1 MLTDNEK
8 DTLYSLISR
17 EDLEFCI
24 RLIHNSKGY
33 DSHFVSL
40 CSSRDLV
47 LPISIQCNI
56 IFSIIDILYSR
67 LYPNNDKL
75 NFKQR
80 FEAIKE
86 KDNKSQILKYIYGIL
101 RLVRNISV
109 HSPDSIMMQNELILF
124 DDIKIEIGYLRK
136 LFSIIIIFVRVYK
149 KRMNRYDLEYIKAY
163 LSLIHKHITFNKQED
178 LNTFN
183 NIINDLGVVHNE
195 LTGIRF
201 RYILDFNT
209 LDSVFWAK
217 IRNNSSVFIGEQLY
231 EEVDEYLISVGK
243 MQYLILGKELSKNNL
258 QDWTVDGTYVGYK
271 KIEIDKQERAAM
283 TQKFEMADRFNPSAV
298 EQALYQHWEESGY
311 FKPSEDVNAPSYCI
325 AIPPPNVTGSLHMG
339 HAFQQT
345 LMDTLIRFNRMEG
358 HNTLWQAGTD
368 HAGIA
373 TQMVVERKIAAE
385 EGKTRHDYGRE
396 AFINKIWDW
405 KAYSGGTISQQMR
418 RLGNSIDWER
428 ERFTM
433 DEGLSNAVKEVF
445 VRLHEEGLIYR
456 GKRLVNWDPKLHTA
470 ISDLEVEN
478 KESKGSLW
486 HFRYPLA
493 NGVKT
498 ADGKDYLVVATTRP
512 ETMLGDTA
520 VAVHPEDERYQ
531 SLIGKTVVLPL
542 ANREIPI
549 IADEYVDREFGTG
562 VVKITP
568 AHDFNDYE
576 VGKRHSLPMVNVLT
590 LNADIRDEAEI
601 IGTDGKPLAGYEA
614 TIPADYRGLERF
626 AARKKIVADFEALG
640 LLDEIKPHDLKVPYG
655 DRGGVPIEPMLT
667 DQWYVSV
674 KPLADVAIKAV
685 EDGEIQFVPKQ
696 YENLYFSWMRDIQD
710 WCISRQLWWGHRIPA
725 WYDAEGNVYVA
736 RNEAEVR
743 SKYNLDSAIELKQ
756 DEDVLDT
763 WFSSGLWT
771 FSTLGWPEQTKEL
784 KVFHPTDVLITGFDI
799 IFFWVA
805 RMIMFT
811 MHFVKDENGKPQVP
825 FKTVYVTGLIRD
837 EQGQKMS
844 KSKGNVLDPIDMI
857 DGISLEDL
865 LEKRTGN
872 MMQPQLAEKI
882 AKETRKEFAEG
893 IAAHGTDA
901 LRFTLAALA
910 SNGRDINWDMK
921 RLEGYRNF
929 CNKLWNASRFVLT
942 NDKLDL
948 SQGEIEFSVADRWIQ
963 SEFNRTVETFRSA
976 LSQYRFD
983 LCANAIYE
991 FTWNQFC
998 DWYLELTKPVF
1009 ANGNAAQIRAASQTL
1024 VHVLE
1029 KLLRLAH
1036 PLIPFITE
1044 EIWQKVKGFM
1054 GITADS
1060 IMLQPFPRVE
1070 ENAFDAEAETEIN
1083 WLKEVI
1089 VAVRNIRA
1097 ESNIPPSKG
1106 LDLLFRNLS
1115 TENAK
1120 ILEKQT
1126 ALLKAMAKLDNV
1138 QVLAANET
1146 APLAVAKLVGN
1157 AELLVPMAGFIN
1169 KEAELARLT
1178 KEIEKYQNEVKRIEN
1193 KLSNEAFVAKAPEA
1207 VIAKEREKQ
1216 AEYQSGLEKIQEQ
1229 YKAIEAL

>member
-1 MLTDNEK
+1 
-8 DTLYSLISR
+8 
-17 EDLEFCI
+17 
-24 RLIHNSKGY
+24 
-33 DSHFVSL
+33 
-40 CSSRDLV
+40 
-47 LPISIQCNI
+47 
-56 IFSIIDILYSR
+56 
-67 LYPNNDKL
+67 
-75 NFKQR
+75 
-80 FEAIKE
+80 
-86 KDNKSQILKYIYGIL
+86 
-101 RLVRNISV
+101 
-109 HSPDSIMMQNELILF
+109 
-124 DDIKIEIGYLRK
+124 
-136 LFSIIIIFVRVYK
+136 
-149 KRMNRYDLEYIKAY
+149 
-163 LSLIHKHITFNKQED
+163 
-178 LNTFN
+178 
-183 NIINDLGVVHNE
+183 
-195 LTGIRF
+195 
-201 RYILDFNT
+201 
-209 LDSVFWAK
+209 
-217 IRNNSSVFIGEQLY
+217 
-231 EEVDEYLISVGK
+231 
-243 MQYLILGKELSKNNL
+243 
-258 QDWTVDGTYVGYK
+258 
-271 KIEIDKQERAAM
+271 M
-283 TQKFEMADRFNPSAV
+283 TQKFEMADRFDASAV
-298 EQALYQHWEESGY
+298 EQALYKHWEESGY
-311 FKPSEDVNAPSYCI
+311 FKPSENENVPSYCI

-358 HNTLWQAGTD
+358 NNTLWQAGTD

-396 AFINKIWDW
+396 AFIDKIWDW
-405 KAYSGGTISQQMR
+405 KNYSGGTISQQMR
-418 RLGNSIDWER
+418 RLGNSIDWDR

-433 DEGLSNAVKEVF
+433 DDGLSNAVKEVF

-493 NGVKT
+493 NDLKT

-542 ANREIPI
+542 VNREIPI
-549 IADEYVDREFGTG
+549 IADDYVDREFGTG

-601 IGTDGKPLAGYEA
+601 IGTDGKPLSDYTAE
-614 TIPADYRGLERF
+614 IPADFRGLERF
-626 AARKKIVADFEALG
+626 AARKKIVADFDALG
-640 LLDEIKPHDLKVPYG
+640 LLEEIKPHDLKVPYG

-674 KPLADVAIKAV
+674 KPLAEVATKAV

-743 SKYNLDSAIELKQ
+743 SKYSLNSDIELKQ

-771 FSTLGWPEQTKEL
+771 FSTLGWTGDKAKDAENKML
-784 KVFHPTDVLITGFDI
+784 RMFHPTDVLITGFDI

-811 MHFVKDENGKPQVP
+811 MHFIKDENDKPQVP

-882 AKETRKEFAEG
+882 AKATRKEFENG

-948 SQGEIEFSVADRWIQ
+948 SEGEVEYSLADRWIK
-963 SEFNRTVETFRSA
+963 SAFTRTVQEYRNA

-983 LCANAIYE
+983 LVANTVYE

-1009 ANGNAAQIRAASQTL
+1009 ANGTQAQKRGASRTL
-1024 VHVLE
+1024 ISVLE
-1029 KLLRLAH
+1029 QLLRLIH
-1036 PLIPFITE
+1036 PIMPFITE
-1044 EIWQKVKGFM
+1044 EIWQKVKGFAN
-1054 GITADS
+1054 IEADT
-1060 IMLQPFPRVE
+1060 IMLQNFPK
-1070 ENAFDAEAETEIN
+1070 FDRTWLDEQAEAEVN
-1083 WLKEVI
+1083 WLKDVI
-1089 VAVRNIRA
+1089 TAVRNIRA

-1106 LDLLFRNLS
+1106 LDLLLRNL
-1115 TENAK
+1115 N
-1120 ILEKQT
+1120 EKES
-1126 ALLKAMAKLDNV
+1126 AVLNSNESLLKAMAKLDSVAMLV
-1138 QVLAANET
+1138 QGEE
-1146 APLAVAKLVGN
+1146 APLSVTKLVDK
-1157 AELLVPMAGFIN
+1157 AELFIPMAGFID
-1169 KEAELARLT
+1169 KAAELARLN
-1178 KEIEKYQNEVKRIEN
+1178 KEIEKLNGEVKRIES
-1193 KLSNEAFVAKAPEA
+1193 KLGNEAFVAKAPEA
-1207 VIAKEREKQ
+1207 VIAKEREKMQ
-1216 AEYQSGLEKIQEQ
+1216 GYQEGLEKLKVQ
-1229 YKAIEAL
+1229 YQAIEAL

>member
-1 MLTDNEK
+1 MTK
-8 DTLYSLISR
+8 
-17 EDLEFCI
+17 
-24 RLIHNSKGY
+24 
-33 DSHFVSL
+33 
-40 CSSRDLV
+40 
-47 LPISIQCNI
+47 
-56 IFSIIDILYSR
+56 
-67 LYPNNDKL
+67 
-75 NFKQR
+75 NFQ
-80 FEAIKE
+80 
-86 KDNKSQILKYIYGIL
+86 
-101 RLVRNISV
+101 
-109 HSPDSIMMQNELILF
+109 
-124 DDIKIEIGYLRK
+124 
-136 LFSIIIIFVRVYK
+136 
-149 KRMNRYDLEYIKAY
+149 
-163 LSLIHKHITFNKQED
+163 
-178 LNTFN
+178 
-183 NIINDLGVVHNE
+183 
-195 LTGIRF
+195 
-201 RYILDFNT
+201 
-209 LDSVFWAK
+209 
-217 IRNNSSVFIGEQLY
+217 
-231 EEVDEYLISVGK
+231 
-243 MQYLILGKELSKNNL
+243 
-258 QDWTVDGTYVGYK
+258 
-271 KIEIDKQERAAM
+271 
-283 TQKFEMADRFNPSAV
+283 MADRFEASAV
-298 EQALYQHWEESGY
+298 EQALYKHWEAQGY
-311 FKPSEDVNAPSYCI
+311 FKPTENPNVPSYCI

-358 HNTLWQAGTD
+358 HNTLWQSGTD

-396 AFINKIWDW
+396 AFIDKIWDW

-418 RLGNSIDWER
+418 RLGNSIDWDR

-456 GKRLVNWDPKLHTA
+456 GKRLVNWDPKLRTA

-478 KESKGSLW
+478 RDEKGFMY
-486 HFRYPLA
+486 HVRYPFVDKSETF
-493 NGVKT
+493 G
-498 ADGKDYLVVATTRP
+498 GGYMHIATTRP
-512 ETMLGDTA
+512 ETILADGCL
-520 VAVHPEDERYQ
+520 AVHPDDERYKDV
-531 SLIGKTVVLPL
+531 IGKMVHVPMTDRIIPVV
-542 ANREIPI
+542 
-549 IADEYVDREFGTG
+549 ADPYPDPEFGTG
-562 VVKITP
+562 CVKITP

-576 VGKRHSLPMVNVLT
+576 VGKRHDIEIINLMNPDAT
-590 LNADIRDEAEI
+590 LNDNAPERYCGLDRFDARKQIIADLEAE
-601 IGTDGKPLAGYEA
+601 GY
-614 TIPADYRGLERF
+614 LE
-626 AARKKIVADFEALG
+626 KIE
-640 LLDEIKPHDLKVPYG
+640 PHELKRPYG
-655 DRGGVPIEPMLT
+655 DRSGVVIEPYLT

-674 KPLADVAIKAV
+674 KPLAEVATKAV

-725 WYDAEGNVYVA
+725 WYDEAGNIYVA
-736 RNEAEVR
+736 RSEEEAR
-743 SKYNLDSAIELKQ
+743 QKHNLPADLALKQ

-784 KVFHPTDVLITGFDI
+784 KMFHPTDVLITGFDI

-811 MHFVKDENGKPQVP
+811 MHFIKDENGKPQVP

-882 AKETRKEFAEG
+882 AKSTTKQFPEG
-893 IAAHGTDA
+893 IAPHGTDA

-929 CNKLWNASRFVLT
+929 CNKLWNASRYVLM
-942 NDKLDL
+942 NMNALEL
-948 SQGEIEFSVADRWIQ
+948 GEGEKTFSLADRWIQ
-963 SEFNRTVETFRSA
+963 AEFNDTVKTFREA

-983 LCANAIYE
+983 MAANALYE

-1009 ANGNAAQIRAASQTL
+1009 AQGSEAEKRGACDTL
-1024 VHVLE
+1024 INVLE

-1036 PLIPFITE
+1036 PIIPFITE
-1044 EIWQKVKGFM
+1044 EIWQKVKGFA
-1054 GITADS
+1054 GVASET
-1060 IMLQPFPRVE
+1060 IMLQPFPQY
-1070 ENAFDAEAETEIN
+1070 DETLEDPTALAQIG
-1083 WLKEVI
+1083 WLKDII

-1097 ESNIPPSKG
+1097 ESNIAPSKP
-1106 LDLLFRNLS
+1106 LELLIRNAQES
-1115 TENAK
+1115 DCK
-1120 ILEKQT
+1120 ILAENDR
-1126 ALLKAMAKLDNV
+1126 LLKAMAKLDNI
-1138 QVLAANET
+1138 QAIPAGAE
-1146 APLAVAKLVGN
+1146 APLSVANLVGN
-1157 AELLVPMAGFIN
+1157 MEVLVPMAGFIN
-1169 KEAELARLT
+1169 KDAELARLT
-1178 KEIEKYQNEVKRIEN
+1178 KEIDKLTNEVKRIEG

-1207 VIAKEREKQ
+1207 VIAKEREKM
-1216 AEYQSGLEKIQEQ
+1216 AEYQAGFEKLQIQ

>member
-1 MLTDNEK
+1 
-8 DTLYSLISR
+8 
-17 EDLEFCI
+17 
-24 RLIHNSKGY
+24 
-33 DSHFVSL
+33 
-40 CSSRDLV
+40 
-47 LPISIQCNI
+47 
-56 IFSIIDILYSR
+56 
-67 LYPNNDKL
+67 
-75 NFKQR
+75 
-80 FEAIKE
+80 
-86 KDNKSQILKYIYGIL
+86 
-101 RLVRNISV
+101 
-109 HSPDSIMMQNELILF
+109 
-124 DDIKIEIGYLRK
+124 
-136 LFSIIIIFVRVYK
+136 
-149 KRMNRYDLEYIKAY
+149 
-163 LSLIHKHITFNKQED
+163 
-178 LNTFN
+178 
-183 NIINDLGVVHNE
+183 
-195 LTGIRF
+195 
-201 RYILDFNT
+201 
-209 LDSVFWAK
+209 
-217 IRNNSSVFIGEQLY
+217 
-231 EEVDEYLISVGK
+231 
-243 MQYLILGKELSKNNL
+243 
-258 QDWTVDGTYVGYK
+258 
-271 KIEIDKQERAAM
+271 M

-298 EQALYQHWEESGY
+298 EQALYKHWEESGY

-345 LMDTLIRFNRMEG
+345 LMDTLIRFHRMEG
-358 HNTLWQAGTD
+358 NNTLWQAGTD

-385 EGKTRHDYGRE
+385 EGKSRHDYGRE
-396 AFINKIWDW
+396 AFIDKIWEW
-405 KAYSGGTISQQMR
+405 KAYSGGTIGQQMR
-418 RLGNSIDWER
+418 RLGNSIDWDR

-445 VRLHEEGLIYR
+445 VRLYDEGLIYR
-456 GKRLVNWDPKLHTA
+456 GKRLVNWDPKLLTA

-478 KESKGSLW
+478 RDEKGFMY
-486 HFRYPLA
+486 HVRYPF
-493 NGVKT
+493 VDKT
-498 ADGKDYLVVATTRP
+498 ETFGGGYMHIATTRP
-512 ETMLGDTA
+512 ETILADGCL
-520 VAVHPEDERYQ
+520 AVHPDDERYKDV
-531 SLIGKTVVLPL
+531 IGKLVHVPMTDRVIPVV
-542 ANREIPI
+542 
-549 IADEYVDREFGTG
+549 ADPYPDPEFGTG
-562 VVKITP
+562 CVKITP

-576 VGKRHSLPMVNVLT
+576 VGKRHDIEIINLMNPDAT
-590 LNADIRDEAEI
+590 LNENAPER
-601 IGTDGKPLAGYEA
+601 
-614 TIPADYRGLERF
+614 YRGLDRF
-626 AARKKIVADFEALG
+626 VARKKIVEDLEREGYL
-640 LLDEIKPHDLKVPYG
+640 EKIEPHELKRPYG
-655 DRGGVPIEPMLT
+655 DRSGVVIEPYLT
-667 DQWYVSV
+667 DQWYVAV
-674 KPLADVAIKAV
+674 KPLAEVATKAV

-725 WYDAEGNVYVA
+725 WYDEEGNIYVA
-736 RNEAEVR
+736 RSEEEVR
-743 SKYNLDSAIELKQ
+743 AKYNLNSDVALRQ

-784 KVFHPTDVLITGFDI
+784 KMFHPTDVLITGFDI

-811 MHFVKDENGKPQVP
+811 MHFIKDENGKPQVP

-882 AKETRKEFAEG
+882 AKATRKEFAEG

-942 NDKLDL
+942 NEKLDL
-948 SQGEIEFSVADRWIQ
+948 SEGEIEFSVADRWIE
-963 SEFNRTVETFRSA
+963 SEFNRTVETFRNA

-1009 ANGNAAQIRAASQTL
+1009 ANGNPAQIRAASQTL
-1024 VHVLE
+1024 VRVLE
-1029 KLLRLAH
+1029 QLLRLAH

-1044 EIWQKVKGFM
+1044 EIWQKVKGFV
-1054 GITADS
+1054 GIEADS
-1060 IMLQPFPRVE
+1060 IMLQPFPMVNE
-1070 ENAFDAEAETEIN
+1070 LAFDCEAEREIG

-1089 VAVRNIRA
+1089 IAVRNIRA
-1097 ESNIPPSKG
+1097 EFNIAPSKG
-1106 LDLLFRNLS
+1106 LELLFRNIN
-1115 TENAK
+1115 EADQK

-1126 ALLKAMAKLDNV
+1126 ALLCAMAKLDSAK
-1138 QVLAANET
+1138 VLPEGEK

-1157 AELLVPMAGFIN
+1157 TELLVPMAGFIN
-1169 KEAELARLT
+1169 KETELARLT
-1178 KEIEKYQNEVKRIEN
+1178 KEIEKYQNEVKRIES
-1193 KLSNEAFVAKAPEA
+1193 KLSNESFVAKAPEV
-1207 VIAKEREKQ
+1207 VIEKERAKM
-1216 AEYQSGLEKIQEQ
+1216 AEYQSGLEKIREQ
-1229 YKAIEAL
+1229 YKAIEVL